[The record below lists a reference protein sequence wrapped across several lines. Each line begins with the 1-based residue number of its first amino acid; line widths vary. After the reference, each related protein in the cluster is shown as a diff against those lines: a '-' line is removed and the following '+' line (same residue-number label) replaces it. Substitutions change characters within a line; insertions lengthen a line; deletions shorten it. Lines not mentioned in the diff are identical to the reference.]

1 LLNKIIY
8 FFEKNVLLTP
18 FEQKHTHTN
27 TVVLVYFSLKMAL
40 LQSDTKCSTDACV
53 RLWVCLCV

>member
-1 LLNKIIY
+1 
-8 FFEKNVLLTP
+8 LLTP

-40 LQSDTKCSTDACV
+40 LHSDTKCSTDACV
-53 RLWVCLCV
+53 RLCV